1 MFNFEGNTFLKREE
15 ENNLEKKVEEHSSS
29 AAALDMQ
36 VGLAMREYG
45 DDFDEERMLEW
56 IDNNA
61 EKFTDVINEEII
73 DLYYEDKEKALD
85 SIEDILSKVGDKQE

>member
-15 ENNLEKKVEEHSSS
+15 ETNLEKKIEENSSS
-29 AAALDMQ
+29 AAALDIQ

-56 IDNNA
+56 ISNNA
-61 EKFTDVINEEII
+61 ERFTGVISEDII
-73 DLYYEDKEKALD
+73 DLYFENKEKALD
-85 SIEDILSKVGDKQE
+85 SMENILSELEDSK